1 MPGDNN
7 DRPQDKL
14 YDGISVDALG
24 TLEIKKKDVQ
34 DIEFTPLARE
44 LFAFARDL
52 LEIQKKANIWFEVNA
67 SLQDDGGLD
76 DDKEN
81 DREQA
86 KKPKGSELQ
95 KAS

>member
-44 LFAFARDL
+44 LFSFARDL

-67 SLQDDGGLD
+67 SLSDDGGLD

-86 KKPKGSELQ
+86 KKSKGTELQ